1 MLRDAAHQRHA
12 VPRVRA
18 GREPV
23 DQLGGVGGRS
33 GAVTEPE
40 APQEQHRL
48 AAVLEVARAR
58 RDLKCVDQI
67 LPVGLEPLHE
77 VRVVDA
83 RDVVLDREHAALGL
97 GARLHV
103 PRDLVACGEEARVL
117 YLRDEAL
124 EGDAVDAGLLHPRE
138 VARDGPRVVRRV
150 EPRDRA
156 VGVREVGRIELV
168 RAELGGVWPQID
180 RQVRR
185 GRRVVAEPV
194 PPLVHRRAVSG
205 AQEPALISEQH
216 LALEAG
222 GVDDRRERRR
232 SSRTVVR
239 RSLVAVNGRRVGL
252 ITFRRGR
259 RASHAADRG
268 DEQDG
273 READGFECSNGV
285 SPLGRGCGL
294 IGRRGREEGLLEVAE
309 ARPPLCAG
317 RVSAGHRPIYGGGGR
332 SDAWSPASA

>member
-1 MLRDAAHQRHA
+1 M
-12 VPRVRA
+12 
-18 GREPV
+18 
-23 DQLGGVGGRS
+23 
-33 GAVTEPE
+33 
-40 APQEQHRL
+40 
-48 AAVLEVARAR
+48 
-58 RDLKCVDQI
+58 
-67 LPVGLEPLHE
+67 
-77 VRVVDA
+77 RVVDA

-216 LALEAG
+216 LALEAR

-239 RSLVAVNGRRVGL
+239 RSLVAVNGGRVGL

-273 READGFECSNGV
+273 READGSNVQMGSV
-285 SPLGRGCGL
+285 RSAAGCGL

-309 ARPPLCAG
+309 ARPPAVRGPGLGGPSTDLRRRRAIG
-317 RVSAGHRPIYGGGGR
+317 RLESGVSLRARALLEQEESGGIRGDR
-332 SDAWSPASA
+332 QSDHKPLPPASAPSFRAPVLRAFLERQTVDRREP